1 MIIPTI
7 DTVRYNYL
15 IQLYLSRR
23 QPILLA
29 GLKASGKTM
38 NANNSFETINR
49 NEFSFLNIN
58 MTAQTT
64 SNDVQEM
71 IEEKL
76 EKRTKELY
84 IPLTGTYCN
93 FVFLRIMNNII
104 YIHFSY
110 FKFKRKLNSRE
121 NNGYVFG

>member
-1 MIIPTI
+1 MDTI
-7 DTVRYNYL
+7 RQNYL
-15 IQLYLSRR
+15 IKLFLNKK

-29 GLKASGKTM
+29 GFKGCGKTLNINNSFKTM
-38 NANNSFETINR
+38 NKNDFT
-49 NEFSFLNIN
+49 FLNIN

-84 IPLTGTYCN
+84 IPLSGIFFKNT
-93 FVFLRIMNNII
+93 
-104 YIHFSY
+104 YIHSSY
-110 FKFKRKLNSRE
+110 NDMSHFLN
-121 NNGYVFG
+121 